1 MTVSGSVDY
10 NPARDTIL
18 KRALRM
24 VGGYSAEGDPSAA
37 QLVDAATV
45 LDIMLKE
52 WIQDKFL
59 FLRQTA
65 TLFLNEGQTVYTLG
79 NTSQTGFSHCATS
92 YVQTNVKTASLA
104 SAGSVE
110 LDSITGM
117 TNAGFIGIEDDDG
130 DIEWFYG
137 TFSGTTATLFSDV
150 ACSSADTMD
159 AAAAVGNVAYYHS
172 VASQIQRPTELFSA
186 SRKAYNST
194 AANGTDT
201 PVQIV
206 SRSDYLSYS
215 AKTTTGK
222 IVSVYYDPQMDA
234 GKLYVWPTADSCQDK
249 LVLDVSRPMS
259 DMDASTDTFDLPV
272 ESLSAVV
279 DNLAL
284 ELEPEYPLSANA
296 YQKLRERAMRKK
308 DRLMASN
315 RDMTPITFCL
325 ERY

>member
-1 MTVSGSVDY
+1 MTVSGSVDF
-10 NPARDTIL
+10 NPARDTII

-24 VGGYSAEGDPSAA
+24 VGGYSAEGDPTAA
-37 QLVDAATV
+37 QITDANTV

-59 FLRQTA
+59 FLRQQA

-92 YVQTNVKTASLA
+92 YVQTNVATASLA
-104 SAGSVE
+104 SAGSVV

-130 DIEWFYG
+130 TIEWFYG

-150 ACSSADTMD
+150 GVSAADTMD

-186 SRKAYNST
+186 SRKAYDST
-194 AANGTDT
+194 AADGTDT
-201 PVQIV
+201 PIQIV

-215 AKTTTGK
+215 AKTSSGK

-234 GKLYVWPTADSCQDK
+234 GKLYVWPTSDSCQDK

-259 DMDASTDTFDLPV
+259 DMDTSTDTFDFPI
-272 ESLSAVV
+272 ESLNAITY
-279 DNLAL
+279 NLAL
-284 ELEPEYPLSANA
+284 ELEPEYPLSGNA
-296 YQKLRERAMRKK
+296 YQKLRDQALRKK
-308 DRLMASN
+308 DSLMAHN
-315 RDMTPITFCL
+315 RDMSSTIITF

>member
-1 MTVSGSVDY
+1 MTVSGSVDF
-10 NPARDTIL
+10 NPARDTII

-24 VGGYSAEGDPSAA
+24 VGGYSAEGDPTAA
-37 QLVDAATV
+37 QITDANTV

-59 FLRQTA
+59 FLRQQA

-104 SAGSVE
+104 SAGSVV

-117 TNAGFIGIEDDDG
+117 TDAGFIGIEDDDG

-150 ACSSADTMD
+150 ACSVADTMD

-172 VASQIQRPTELFSA
+172 VASQIQRPTEVFDA
-186 SRKAYNST
+186 YRKEYNAT
-194 AANGTDT
+194 AANGAET
-201 PVQIV
+201 PVEVV
-206 SRSDYLSYS
+206 SRSDYFSYS
-215 AKTTTGK
+215 DKTTSGT
-222 IVSVYYDPQMDA
+222 IIAVYYDPQMDA
-234 GKLYVWPTADSCQDK
+234 GKLYTWQPSDSCQNK
-249 LVLDVSRPMS
+249 LILDISRPIF
-259 DMDASTDTFDLPV
+259 DMDTSTDTFDAPV
-272 ESLSAVV
+272 EYLNAIAY
-279 DNLAL
+279 NLAL

-296 YQKLRERAMRKK
+296 FQKIKMQADKK
-308 DRLMASN
+308 KEKIMSSN
-315 RDMTPITFCL
+315 RDMTPTTFVF

>member
-1 MTVSGSVDY
+1 MTVSGSVDF

-37 QLVDAATV
+37 QLVDAAVV
-45 LDIMLKE
+45 LDLMLKE
-52 WIQDKFL
+52 WIIDKFL
-59 FLRQTA
+59 WLRSQA
-65 TLFLNEGQTVYTLG
+65 TLFLNEGQSVYTLG

-92 YVQTNVKTASLA
+92 YVQTNVATASVA
-104 SAGSVE
+104 GAGSVV

-137 TFSGTTATLFSDV
+137 TFSGATATLFSDV
-150 ACSSADTMD
+150 ACSSADTMT

-172 VASQIQRPTELFSA
+172 VATQIQRPTDVFKA
-186 SRKAYNST
+186 VRKAYDST
-194 AANGTDT
+194 AANGTET
-201 PVQIV
+201 PVSIV
-206 SRSDYLSYS
+206 SRSDYLDYS
-215 AKTTTGK
+215 AKTTMGK

-249 LVLDVSRPMS
+249 LVLDVNRPIS
-259 DMDASTDTFDLPV
+259 DMDSSTDTFDFPV
-272 ESLSAVV
+272 ESINAITY
-279 DNLAL
+279 NLAL
-284 ELEPEYPLSANA
+284 ELEPEYPLSGNA
-296 YQKLRERAMRKK
+296 YTKLRDQAMRKK
-308 DRLMASN
+308 EGLMSHN
-315 RDMTPITFCL
+315 RDMASTIITF

>member
-1 MTVSGSVDY
+1 MTVSGSVDF

-24 VGGYSAEGDPSAA
+24 VGAYSAEGDPSAA
-37 QLVDAATV
+37 QLVDAGTV

-52 WIQDKFL
+52 WTQDKFL
-59 FLRQTA
+59 WLRQTA
-65 TLFLNEGQTVYTLG
+65 TVFLNEGQTVYTLG

-104 SAGSVE
+104 SAGSVV

-172 VASQIQRPTELFSA
+172 VASQIQRPTEVFSA
-186 SRKAYNST
+186 HRKAYNST
-194 AANGTDT
+194 AADGTDT
-201 PVQIV
+201 PIEVV

-215 AKTTTGK
+215 AKTSPGK

-234 GKLYVWPTADSCQDK
+234 GKLYVWPPADSCQDK
-249 LVLDVSRPMS
+249 IVLDISRPPY
-259 DMDASTDTFDLPV
+259 DMDSSVNTFDFPI
-272 ESLSAVV
+272 EAINAITY
-279 DNLAL
+279 NLAL
-284 ELEPEYPLSANA
+284 ELEPEYPLSGNA
-296 YQKLRERAMRKK
+296 YQKLRDQAIRKK
-308 DRLMASN
+308 DSLMESN
-315 RDMTPITFCL
+315 RDMAPTIFVF